1 MAWENENNYYQMQVW
16 NQDPQSVQIIQ
27 QPVPQQPTA
36 IIQQLPS
43 AMYPAVSPVQP
54 GHVKEDL
61 VELMMIQNAQMHQV
75 IMNNMTM
82 SALNAFGYSQSTP
95 QPPPEVPQQPQNY
108 QDASMQH
115 VDPVTSP
122 NKDMR
127 AVPPP
132 PPPSATGTVGAD
144 IPPAAEYYDATED
157 RI

>member
-1 MAWENENNYYQMQVW
+1 
-16 NQDPQSVQIIQ
+16 
-27 QPVPQQPTA
+27 
-36 IIQQLPS
+36 
-43 AMYPAVSPVQP
+43 MYPAVSPVQP

-95 QPPPEVPQQPQNY
+95 QPPPEPPRYPIIVEEEYPEPVYHHHYEPFPSYASWAQVPQQPQNY